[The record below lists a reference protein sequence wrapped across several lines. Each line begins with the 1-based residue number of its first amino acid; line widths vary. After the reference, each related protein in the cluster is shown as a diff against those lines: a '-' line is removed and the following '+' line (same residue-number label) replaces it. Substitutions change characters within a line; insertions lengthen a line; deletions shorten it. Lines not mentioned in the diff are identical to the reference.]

1 MNNTKVDN
9 YRKSNGEILE
19 HALLATTYNY
29 QKSFFVPEVIFE
41 DEIKKLINEI
51 INGDF
56 EEYNE
61 RDKAILSSINKLF
74 QNGSLFNIRK
84 KIDITME
91 CLVDFNLI
99 IDNVPL
105 SSIDK
110 NALNE
115 QNFIYYFIYLLN
127 GIYRKA
133 AHRYFKIRL
142 KGLTFSKDYSIIPI
156 NIVLGLSTDHYKNI
170 ISLYYSSAF
179 IIGYND
185 PKVINYLKLINKLN
199 KDLNTVSSETY
210 KFLLEYCE

>member
-1 MNNTKVDN
+1 MNRTQIDN
-9 YRKSNGEILE
+9 YRKSNREILE

-29 QKSFFVPEVIFE
+29 QNSFFVPEEIFE

-51 INGDF
+51 INGDS
-56 EEYNE
+56 ESYDV
-61 RDKAILSSINKLF
+61 RDKAILSSVNKLF

-84 KIDITME
+84 KIEITIE
-91 CLVDFNLI
+91 CLEDFNLI

-105 SSIDK
+105 SSIYK
-110 NALNE
+110 NATNE
-115 QNFIYYFIYLLN
+115 QNFIYYFIDLLN
-127 GIYRKA
+127 SVYTKA
-133 AHRYFKIRL
+133 AHRYFKNHL

-156 NIVLGLSTDHYKNI
+156 NIVLALSTDHNKNT
-170 ISLYYSSAF
+170 ISLYYSSVF

-185 PKVINYLKLINKLN
+185 SKVINYLKLINKLN